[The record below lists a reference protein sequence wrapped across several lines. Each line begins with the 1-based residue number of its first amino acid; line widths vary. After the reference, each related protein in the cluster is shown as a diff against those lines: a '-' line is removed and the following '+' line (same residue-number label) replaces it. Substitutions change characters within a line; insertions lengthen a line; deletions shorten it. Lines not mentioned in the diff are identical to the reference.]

1 MRSKESVSFGKAIGR
16 VLSKG
21 GWEEDVHPRDQGGRF
36 AESSGGS
43 AIAEFPQHKDL
54 HREMGHA
61 APQDSMEQARKEFGK
76 KDIFNEAAFARY
88 DVSPQYVDDY
98 YMAMSLEE
106 TIAVAMLDTVGKTK
120 NDIYQDIIKAKETV
134 ATTPITKDVNRDPKT
149 GDYTAAR
156 KELHQKILDEM
167 LAQGTS
173 APPGERPRALMTG
186 GFPGAG
192 KSSMLKSDA
201 MRPLMEGVVLL
212 DSDEIKAKLAK
223 ADGVQKLGALS
234 ESYHEESGDVL
245 QKVFSQALEQRKN
258 IVIDGTLKGQDKA
271 IRMAKDL
278 ERIGYRTAAAYA
290 DLPMKK
296 AMVRAVERFARGGRF
311 VDPAYIASHDHKN
324 IQTFGA
330 LKGIVDEWHHYD
342 TDVPMGQPARHVG
355 SGKKGQ
361 KSIGAGGGEVEKGK
375 KDAKPAKWVA
385 VNDGEDRTQ
394 DKILDALA
402 KAKPP
407 KKG

>member
-1 MRSKESVSFGKAIGR
+1 
-16 VLSKG
+16 
-21 GWEEDVHPRDQGGRF
+21 
-36 AESSGGS
+36 
-43 AIAEFPQHKDL
+43 
-54 HREMGHA
+54 
-61 APQDSMEQARKEFGK
+61 
-76 KDIFNEAAFARY
+76 
-88 DVSPQYVDDY
+88 
-98 YMAMSLEE
+98 
-106 TIAVAMLDTVGKTK
+106 
-120 NDIYQDIIKAKETV
+120 
-134 ATTPITKDVNRDPKT
+134 
-149 GDYTAAR
+149 
-156 KELHQKILDEM
+156 
-167 LAQGTS
+167 
-173 APPGERPRALMTG
+173 
-186 GFPGAG
+186 
-192 KSSMLKSDA
+192 
-201 MRPLMEGVVLL
+201 L

-245 QKVFSQALEQRKN
+245 QKVFSRALEEKKN

-271 IRMAKDL
+271 VRMAKDL
-278 ERIGYRTAAAYA
+278 ERIGYKTAAAYA
-290 DLPMKK
+290 DLPMRK

-342 TDVPMGQPARHVG
+342 TDVPMGQLARHVG

-361 KSIGAGGGEVEKGK
+361 KSLEAGVEKEK
-375 KDAKPAKWVA
+375 KGEKAAKWVA

-394 DKILDALA
+394 DKLLDALAKA